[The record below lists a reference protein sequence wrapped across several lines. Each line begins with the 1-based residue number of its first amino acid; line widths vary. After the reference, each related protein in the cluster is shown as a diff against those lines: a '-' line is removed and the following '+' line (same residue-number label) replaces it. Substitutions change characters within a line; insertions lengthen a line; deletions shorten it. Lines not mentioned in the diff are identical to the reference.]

1 MSVIKEAELPGLGKK
16 YAVTLENGDQ
26 VVIVIHD
33 EGNREVYYF
42 PTGEDDPIASVTM
55 TDQEARQVGSIIS
68 GSFYQPRLLEKLE
81 TAVAELHIEWL
92 QVEPSSELSGKS
104 IGTLGLRKNLGIIV
118 IAAIEDKHKGRQ
130 AKTYINPGPSYVFT
144 PGHTIVVAGT
154 KEKMNEFERL
164 LNNSSKEVDAN

>member
-16 YAVTLENGDQ
+16 YVVALDNGDQ
-26 VVIVIHD
+26 IAIIIHD
-33 EGNREVYYF
+33 EGNREIYYF
-42 PTGEDDPIASVTM
+42 PPGEDDPESSVTM

-92 QVEPSSELSGKS
+92 QVGQDSELAGKS

-130 AKTYINPGPSYVFT
+130 SKTHINPGPSYVFT

-164 LNNSSKEVDAN
+164 LNNSPKEADVN